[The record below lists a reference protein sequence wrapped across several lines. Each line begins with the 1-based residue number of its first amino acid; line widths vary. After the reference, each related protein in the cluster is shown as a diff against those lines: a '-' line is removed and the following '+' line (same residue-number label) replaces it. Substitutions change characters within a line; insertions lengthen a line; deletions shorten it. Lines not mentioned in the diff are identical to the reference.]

1 MGDSAT
7 ITSLQ
12 QLLARSS
19 APSSSSRSSPR
30 RSTTS
35 SPAPTAAEGAAAGQ
49 TRAGWGATL
58 SSAFGYGLG
67 GSGAS
72 ADASSTV
79 RSPCA
84 PPATVAGAAGSA
96 GKGSERGRIP
106 VWTNRGEAGR
116 NEGQGDTPRRL
127 GPGARNANDTREQA
141 LDDLDELAQSILWQ
155 AGEDHVDPSGP
166 LLVLACCR
174 IPPPSE
180 VSHPDLL
187 ERLRTRLEAY
197 AQTGPYSLVA
207 LVNPTPHAP
216 ASKHL
221 VSAYLSLSRA
231 ARKNVRAVHIVGG
244 GWWTKVL
251 ITLFSS
257 FLSTKTAR
265 KLIQSATLSELAE
278 SLGAKTFVQIEFPL
292 DVYSAHAASEKEIAL
307 PDDAELPGVF
317 GVELAEL
324 LCENRSRLP
333 AVVQDCLN
341 VLLEEGPSSVGI
353 FRRSPS
359 AAHVAILHG
368 AYSRGHPVSLSKY
381 PDAPYLA
388 ASLLKRFLHDLPTPI
403 FPRSSWDAARTCPI
417 DDDEGAVAY
426 LREHFLPLLD
436 PPALALLQR
445 LTEVL
450 SRIAARADENLM
462 TSSNLVVCLC
472 PALIGGVGA
481 SFDEIEMCRVRGME
495 VGSMR
500 GMQQDRREKEKAR
513 GNTLGGVL
521 RMLIDRHDEV
531 FAASARSPVHSTQ
544 QADATTSSRVP
555 SPLASPVAFASSPS
569 SPTPAV
575 SSPSAP
581 ASPAPCTSSR
591 MARSTSLSSIA
602 SSTHSFASAAS
613 HSSRASG
620 RSTLKLKKA
629 AGGPAAG
636 RGTLV
641 EAFREDGED
650 EPVLGVEKVTIE
662 GVMGGTTAPAEG
674 GPGE

>member
-7 ITSLQ
+7 VTSLQ

-49 TRAGWGATL
+49 IRAGWGATL

-79 RSPCA
+79 RSPRA
-84 PPATVAGAAGSA
+84 PPATVAGAAGPA
-96 GKGSERGRIP
+96 GKGRERGLIP
-106 VWTNRGEAGR
+106 VWTNPGEAGR
-116 NEGQGDTPRRL
+116 NEGPDDTAPRL
-127 GPGARNANDTREQA
+127 GQGARNANDTREQA

-155 AGEDHVDPSGP
+155 AGEDHADPPGP

-187 ERLRTRLEAY
+187 ERLRARLEAY

-216 ASKHL
+216 ATKHL
-221 VSAYLSLSRA
+221 VAAYLSLSRA
-231 ARKNVRAVHIVGG
+231 ARKNVRAVYIVGG
-244 GWWTKVL
+244 GWWPRVL
-251 ITLFSS
+251 IALFSS
-257 FLSTKTAR
+257 TLLSIKTAR
-265 KLIQSATLSELAE
+265 KLIQCATLSELAE

-292 DVYSAHAASEKEIAL
+292 EVYSAHAAGEKDIAL
-307 PDDAELPGVF
+307 PDDAVVPGVF
-317 GVELAEL
+317 GVELAEV
-324 LCENRSRLP
+324 R
-333 AVVQDCLN
+333 
-341 VLLEEGPSSVGI
+341 PSSVGI

-368 AYSRGHPVSLSKY
+368 AYSRGHPVSLSTL

-388 ASLLKRFLHDLPTPI
+388 ASLLKRFLHDLPTPV
-403 FPRSSWDAARTCPI
+403 FLRSSWEAARACPI
-417 DDDEGAVAY
+417 DDDDAAVAY

-450 SRIAARADENLM
+450 SRIAARAGENLM

-500 GMQQDRREKEKAR
+500 GMEQERREKEKAR

-521 RMLIDRHDEV
+521 RVLIDR
-531 FAASARSPVHSTQ
+531 
-544 QADATTSSRVP
+544 
-555 SPLASPVAFASSPS
+555 
-569 SPTPAV
+569 
-575 SSPSAP
+575 
-581 ASPAPCTSSR
+581 
-591 MARSTSLSSIA
+591 
-602 SSTHSFASAAS
+602 
-613 HSSRASG
+613 G

-629 AGGPAAG
+629 AGGPAAR

-650 EPVLGVEKVTIE
+650 EPVLGVDKVTIE
-662 GVMGGTTAPAEG
+662 SVMGGTTGPAEG
-674 GPGE
+674 GTGE